1 MDAVDQYR
9 AQYRVAH
16 IGPRYR
22 GRLHFAVTATGALV
36 AIGFA
41 LSRLHDVTVFEL
53 AAVPLAFVFANVVE
67 YLAHR
72 HLMHVPRGPFRFLFE
87 RHTLQHHRFFDGCR
101 MWAESTRDWK
111 IVLFPPAV
119 IFFFLG
125 LIGAPLAVALDYAL
139 PSTNLGPLF
148 GATAAGYFLLYE
160 ICHLAWHQPDDSFIV
175 RVPGV
180 RRFREHHRRHH
191 VEATRA
197 FNVTFPI
204 ADFFFRT

>member
-1 MDAVDQYR
+1 MDAVDEFR
-9 AQYRVAH
+9 AQYRVNH
-16 IGPRYR
+16 IGARYR
-22 GRLHFAVTATGALV
+22 GRLHFAVTAAGTIAGIA
-36 AIGFA
+36 FA
-41 LSRLHDVTVFEL
+41 LSRAHDVTLLEL
-53 AAVPLAFVFANVVE
+53 VVVPIAFVFANVVE
-67 YLAHR
+67 YLVHR
-72 HLMHVPRGPFRFLFE
+72 HLMHVPRGPFRFLFA
-87 RHTLQHHRFFDGCR
+87 RHTLQHHRFFSGAR

-125 LIGAPLAVALDYAL
+125 LIGAPLAIALDVAL

-160 ICHLAWHQPDDSFIV
+160 VCHLAWHQSDDSLIA
-175 RVPGV
+175 RIPGV

-191 VEATRA
+191 VEATRG

-204 ADFFFRT
+204 ADFLFRT